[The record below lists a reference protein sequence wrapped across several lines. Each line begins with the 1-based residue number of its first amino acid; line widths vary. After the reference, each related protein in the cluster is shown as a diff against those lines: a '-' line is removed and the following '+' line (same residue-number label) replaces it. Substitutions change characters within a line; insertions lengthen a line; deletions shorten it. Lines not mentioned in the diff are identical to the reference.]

1 MQSMAVEDSLRAS
14 EVEVKR
20 EREKERKRT
29 RDKEKE
35 RHREREKASRCTKR
49 ISAAKTGREVARARW
64 KVADLDPR
72 SSKSLAV
79 GPRGSGRSEPKH
91 RSGFEPERRAQVR
104 YADSQRCWEHLPHP
118 MQMFGAS
125 NHCKAAVPRCK

>member
-1 MQSMAVEDSLRAS
+1 MPPTWFCSPYSAGRPRAVSPTGLERDKDKQKESAFLRAG

-35 RHREREKASRCTKR
+35 RRREREKASRCTKR

-64 KVADLDPR
+64 KVAGLDPR

-79 GPRGSGRSEPKH
+79 DPKASRGYGFKISPGPLYARS
-91 RSGFEPERRAQVR
+91 
-104 YADSQRCWEHLPHP
+104 
-118 MQMFGAS
+118 
-125 NHCKAAVPRCK
+125 